1 MLKIFCV
8 KISDR
13 LLPLI
18 VITIQILKIGFIS
31 LNQSRLKRKAFL
43 RKQKRLLFLTTF
55 IVKVS
60 LYNNTKFDLNL
71 ILNKQGHS

>member
-60 LYNNTKFDLNL
+60 LYNNSKFDLNL